1 MISEI
6 NIKSFDELTE
16 IQRLCLADFSYS
28 RIDTYKTC
36 PAKYFYSYIQK
47 EPRSFNEAATLGNVV
62 HSVLEEC
69 IDNTRKLDLY
79 DLHKEYK
86 KQKASYDPDNLI
98 ADSLLIVGSEILD
111 EFYDTH
117 IDYEFNIF
125 EKEMGFNFI
134 IGNYSIN
141 GFIDRIDFF
150 DDETINIIDYKTRKM
165 GSSPERYCKK
175 LTAWHLCSCGFSY
188 ISR

>member
-6 NIKSFDELTE
+6 KIRSIDELTE
-16 IQRLCLADFSYS
+16 LERLCLTDFSYS
-28 RIDTYKTC
+28 RIDTYKMC

-47 EPRSFNEAATLGNVV
+47 EPREFNEAAVLGNVV

-69 IDNTRKLDLY
+69 IDNKSDLDLHA
-79 DLHKEYK
+79 LHKEYK
-86 KQKASYDPDNLI
+86 KQKSNYDPNNLI
-98 ADSLLIVGSEILD
+98 PDSLLLVGSEILD
-111 EFYDTH
+111 EFYDSH
-117 IDYEFNIF
+117 IDYEFKIY

-150 DDETINIIDYKTRKM
+150 DEETINIIDYKTRKM
-165 GSSPERYCKK
+165 GSGSKRCSQKP
-175 LTAWHLCSCGFSY
+175 TAWHICPCHITH